1 MPGRVLPF
9 RQFVLKICSRCDLA
23 CDHCYVYEYADQSWR
38 GRPKVISDETVTKA
52 AERIAEHAR
61 NHALAAV
68 RIILHGGEPLLA
80 GATRLRHICGILRR
94 EVEQVCELDLRVHT
108 NGVMLDDS
116 ICQLFAEQQ
125 VKVGISID
133 GDRAA
138 NDRHRRYADGRSSYD
153 QVIRAVARLRD
164 ERYRALYSGLLCT
177 IDVLNDSAA
186 VYDALVALEPPLI
199 DFLLPHAT
207 WDTPPP
213 GMAGSATPY
222 ADWLISIFD
231 RWIEDTN
238 RVPVRLFESVLQTIR
253 GADSLTEALGLSP
266 SDVVVIETDGSI
278 EQVDSL
284 KVAYDGAPDTGF
296 DVFRN
301 SLDEAARHPAIVARQ
316 QGKAGLCEK
325 CRSCPVV
332 TSCGGGLYTHRFQTG
347 NDFDNPSVYC
357 ADLLKLITHIRES
370 LPPTTARRAE
380 EAQVHQIPARHFDV
394 LAAGYGGDMAIGYLI
409 ESQRSLTRSL
419 LGLVHEQFAER
430 VLPARDS
437 AMFDAAW
444 EVLAYLDKNNRQAF
458 DHVFAHPYV
467 RAWLAHCYR
476 KLRAR
481 PANEASLGVD
491 AAHLASIAAAV
502 AIQSGQQVHIQVPV
516 RDGCVHLPTLGRLH
530 AGSDAAA
537 MIMTGCDGFDIR
549 SGSVECSLTSAV
561 AGETW
566 YANSWQPVRALT
578 ADRAV
583 VALEDTDPYRDCHQ
597 WAPASRLSDEQVA
610 VWQQLYQQAWALI
623 EREYSAYASGLAVG
637 LAAIMPLANDK
648 PGREISAAS
657 RQAFG
662 AIGAAMPVDGDILAL
677 LMMHEFQ
684 HVKLGAILDILDLC
698 DHSDKR
704 LFFAPWR
711 PDPRPLEALLQGTY
725 AHIAVTEFWRSRR
738 HYLSGPK
745 AEAAAEN
752 FALWRIF
759 AAEAIGALAASGSL
773 TPLGVSFVDGMRAT
787 VTPWLDERVP
797 GAAIDEAHRRAEENR
812 RSWQDRLDQ

>member
-1 MPGRVLPF
+1 MPGKVRPF

-80 GATRLRHICGILRR
+80 GVTRLRHICEILRH
-94 EVEQVCELDLRVHT
+94 EVEQVCELDLRIHT
-108 NGVMLDDS
+108 NGVLLDDS

-153 QVIRAVARLRD
+153 QVIQAVGRLRD
-164 ERYRALYSGLLCT
+164 GQYQALYSGLLCT
-177 IDVLNDSAA
+177 IDILNDPTA
-186 VYDALVALEPPLI
+186 VHDALVALEPPLI

-213 GMAGSATPY
+213 GIAGSATPY
-222 ADWLISIFD
+222 ADWLITIFD
-231 RWIEDTN
+231 RWMESPN
-238 RVPVRLFESVLQTIR
+238 RVPVRLFESVIQTTR
-253 GADSLTEALGLSP
+253 GAESLTEALGLSP

-284 KVAYDGAPDTGF
+284 KVAYDGAPDTGS

-301 SLDEAARHPAIVARQ
+301 SLDEAAGHPAIVARQ

-347 NDFDNPSVYC
+347 NGFDNPSVYC
-357 ADLLKLITHIRES
+357 ADLLKLITHIRER
-370 LPPTTARRAE
+370 LAPITARLAKN
-380 EAQVHQIPARHFDV
+380 AQVHEVPARHFDA
-394 LAAGYGGDMAIGYLI
+394 LAAGYGDEMAVGYLI
-409 ESQRSLTRSL
+409 ESQRSLRRDL
-419 LGLVHEQFAER
+419 LAAVHEQVAER
-430 VLPARDS
+430 VLPASDS
-437 AMFDAAW
+437 AMFNAAW
-444 EVLAYLDKNNRQAF
+444 EILAYLDKNNRQAF
-458 DHVFAHPYV
+458 DDVLAHPYIRAWVARCYGKLGV
-467 RAWLAHCYR
+467 RAI
-476 KLRAR
+476 
-481 PANEASLGVD
+481 NVASLGAD
-491 AAHLASIAAAV
+491 ATHLASIAAAV
-502 AIQSGQQVHIQVPV
+502 AIRSGQQMHIQVPV

-530 AGSDAAA
+530 VGSDTTA
-537 MIMTGCDGFDIR
+537 MIMTGCDGFDIK
-549 SGSVECSLTSAV
+549 SGSGEWSLTPAA

-566 YANSWQPVRALT
+566 YADSWQPVRALT

-583 VALEDTDPYRDCHQ
+583 VVLEDTDPYRDCHQ
-597 WAPASRLSDEQVA
+597 WTPASRLSDEQVT
-610 VWQQLYQQAWALI
+610 VWQQLYRQAWALI
-623 EREYSAYASGLAVG
+623 EREYSAYASGLAAG

-648 PGREISAAS
+648 PGRELSAAS

-662 AIGAAMPVDGDILAL
+662 AIGAAMPVNGDILAL

-725 AHIAVTEFWRSRR
+725 AHIAVTDFWRARR
-738 HYLSGPK
+738 QHLSGPE
-745 AEAAAEN
+745 AEVAAEN
-752 FALWRIF
+752 FALWRMF
-759 AAEAIGALAASGSL
+759 TAEAIDTLAASGSL
-773 TPLGVSFVDGMRAT
+773 TPLGVGFVDGMRAT
-787 VTPWLDERVP
+787 VTPWLDERIP
-797 GAAIDEAHRRAEENR
+797 SAASDAACRQAEENR
-812 RSWQDRLDQ
+812 RAWQDRRAR

>member
-1 MPGRVLPF
+1 MPEKVLPF

-80 GATRLRHICGILRR
+80 GVSRLKRICEILRR
-94 EVEQVCELDLRVHT
+94 EVEQVCEVDLRIHT
-108 NGVMLDDS
+108 NGVLLDDN
-116 ICQLFAEQQ
+116 ICQLFIEQQ
-125 VKVGISID
+125 VKIGISID

-153 QVIRAVARLRD
+153 QVIRAVGRLRD
-164 ERYRALYSGLLCT
+164 ERYRVLYSGLLCT
-177 IDVLNDSAA
+177 IDVRNDPAA

-213 GMAGSATPY
+213 GTVGSDTPY
-222 ADWLISIFD
+222 ADWLITIFD
-231 RWIEDTN
+231 RWIESPN
-238 RVPVRLFESVLQTIR
+238 RVPVRLFESVIQTTR

-284 KVAYDGAPDTGF
+284 KVAYDGAPDTGS

-301 SLDEAARHPAIVARQ
+301 SLDEAAAHPAIVARQ

-325 CRSCPVV
+325 CRGCPVV
-332 TSCGGGLYTHRFQTG
+332 TSCGGGLYTHRFRTG
-347 NDFDNPSVYC
+347 NGFDNPSVYC
-357 ADLLKLITHIRES
+357 ADLLKLITHIRERLKS
-370 LPPTTARRAE
+370 ITAHRAE
-380 EAQVHQIPARHFDV
+380 KAQVHQVPSRHFDV
-394 LAAGYGGDMAIGYLI
+394 LAAGYGDDLAVGYLI
-409 ESQRSLTRSL
+409 ESQRSLTRGL
-419 LGLVHEQFAER
+419 LGLVHEQIAER
-430 VLPARDS
+430 VLPAPDS

-444 EVLAYLDKNNRQAF
+444 EVLAYLDKSNRQAF
-458 DHVFAHPYV
+458 DRVLAHPYV

-476 KLRAR
+476 ELGAR
-481 PANEASLGVD
+481 PVNVASLGAD

-502 AIQSGQQVHIQVPV
+502 AILSGEQVHLQVPV
-516 RDGCVHLPTLGRLH
+516 RDGCLHLPTLGRLH
-530 AGSDAAA
+530 AGSDTAA
-537 MIMTGCDGFDIR
+537 MIMTGSDGFDIK
-549 SGSVECSLTSAV
+549 SGAGEWSLSAAV
-561 AGETW
+561 ADETW
-566 YANSWQPVRALT
+566 YAGSWQPVRTLT
-578 ADRAV
+578 AGRAV
-583 VALEDTDPYRDCHQ
+583 ATLEDTDPYRDCHQ
-597 WAPASRLSDEQVA
+597 WTPAARLSDQQVTA
-610 VWQQLYQQAWALI
+610 WQRLYQQAWALI
-623 EREYSAYASGLAVG
+623 DREHGAYTSGLAAG

-662 AIGAAMPVDGDILAL
+662 AIGAAMPVDGDVLAL
-677 LMMHEFQ
+677 LMIHEFQ
-684 HVKLGAILDILDLC
+684 HVKLGAILDIMDLC

-725 AHIAVTEFWRSRR
+725 AHIAVTDFWRSRR
-738 HYLSGPK
+738 QYLSGPE
-745 AEAAAEN
+745 AHAAAEN
-752 FALWRIF
+752 FALWRMF
-759 AAEAIGALAASGSL
+759 TAEAIDTLAASGSL
-773 TPLGVSFVDGMRAT
+773 TPLGANFVDGMRAT
-787 VTPWLDERVP
+787 VTPWLDEHVP
-797 GAAIDEAHRRAEENR
+797 GAASDAARSRAEENR
-812 RSWQDRLDQ
+812 RAWQDRRAR